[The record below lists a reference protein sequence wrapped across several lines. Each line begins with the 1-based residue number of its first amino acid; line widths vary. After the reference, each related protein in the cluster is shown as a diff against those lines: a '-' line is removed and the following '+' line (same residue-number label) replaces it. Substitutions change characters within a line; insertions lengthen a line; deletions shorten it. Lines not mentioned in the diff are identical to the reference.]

1 MELNPLTPPQHRVL
15 RFLFEQVR
23 AVGRPPTLREICAH
37 FGFASTGTAR
47 DHLKAL
53 KHKGFLSSD
62 GSARGIDLVWDRVW
76 QLFGIPILGRVPAG
90 TPSLAEAEF
99 IGALSPDDVYPT
111 GPGLFALEVRGESM
125 RDAGI
130 LHGDRVIVREQSTA
144 NPGEIVVAVVEGDEA
159 TIKTL
164 TQRGKQLYLEPANP
178 EFEPIP
184 LNGGRIVGRVIQV
197 VRKY

>member
-1 MELNPLTPPQHRVL
+1 MEGLTPKQHRVL

-23 AVGRPPTLREICAH
+23 EAGRPPTLREICAH
-37 FGFASTGTAR
+37 FGFASDRAAR

-53 KHKGFLSSD
+53 EHKGYLSRTP
-62 GSARGIDLVWDRVW
+62 SARGLELSWERVW

-90 TPSLAEAEF
+90 KPSLAEAEF
-99 IGALSPDDVYPT
+99 IGALSPDDLYPS

-125 RDAGI
+125 KDAGI
-130 LHGDRVIVREQSTA
+130 LPGDRVIIREQATA
-144 NPGEIVVAVVEGDEA
+144 TPGQIVVALIDNEA

-164 TQRGKQLYLEPANP
+164 ALRDGALILEPANP
-178 EFEPIP
+178 AFEPIP